1 MAADAAAIAEAA
13 AAAGASGASAPVS
26 ESAQVTELDSG
37 VRVVT
42 EAVPSVRS
50 VALGLWVGTGSR
62 NEVPGQE
69 GVSHFLEHLLFKG
82 TKRYS
87 AVELNEQ
94 FDSIGAAFN
103 AATSK
108 ETTHVFARF
117 LDEHLERAYDLMAEM
132 FLEPIYPEDEV
143 TTERQVV
150 IEEIA
155 MYEDEPS
162 DKVHDVLDEA
172 IFGEHPLGKRIIGT
186 ADVIGSIPIPEIR
199 SYHDGRYVG
208 SNIVVAAAGNLEH
221 AKLVELTERLLEPRP
236 EGDPG
241 SEQPALNGVEPRTG
255 FQAKDTEQYHLCLG
269 APGFPR
275 GDDRRYALR
284 ILNTV
289 FGGSSSSR
297 LFREIREK
305 RGLAY
310 SVGSYTD
317 AYRDAGMVALY
328 IGTRED
334 NVEEAFEVTGTELR
348 RLADE
353 DMTDEE
359 LTRAKESLKGRLVLG
374 QESTGAR
381 MSRLASSLLFDQPL
395 ETLDEMIAKVDA
407 VTAAEI
413 RDVAGELYLPERFS
427 AACIG
432 RDEDC
437 FRKALAPVNEALA
450 AAA

>member
-1 MAADAAAIAEAA
+1 LAET
-13 AAAGASGASAPVS
+13 
-26 ESAQVTELDSG
+26 AQITELPSG

-42 EAVPSVRS
+42 EAMPAVRS

-62 NEVPGQE
+62 NESPGQA

-82 TKRYS
+82 TERYS

-108 ETTHVFARF
+108 ETTHVHARF
-117 LDEHLERAYDLMAEM
+117 LDDHTERAFDLMAEM
-132 FLEPIYPEDEV
+132 LLGPTYPEGEV

-155 MYEDEPS
+155 MYEDEPQ

-172 IFGEHPLGKRIIGT
+172 IFGSHPLGARIIGS
-186 ADVIGSIPIPEIR
+186 AEVIGSIPIDDIR
-199 SYHDGRYVG
+199 AYHDARYVAP
-208 SNIVVAAAGNLEH
+208 NIVVAAAGNLEH
-221 AKLVELTERLLEPRP
+221 AAICELAGRLLDPARAG
-236 EGDPG
+236 GDG
-241 SEQPALNGVEPRTG
+241 SEQPALDGANPRVG
-255 FQAKDTEQYHLCLG
+255 FQSKDTEQYHLCLG
-269 APGFPR
+269 APGIAR
-275 GDDRRYALR
+275 DDDRRYALR
-284 ILNTV
+284 ILNTI

-317 AYRDAGMVALY
+317 SYRDAGMVALY
-328 IGTRED
+328 VGTRED
-334 NVEEAFEVTGTELR
+334 NVTEAFEVTGSELR
-348 RLADE
+348 RLAAE
-353 DMTDEE
+353 DVSGEE
-359 LTRAKESLKGRLVLG
+359 LERAKESVKGRLVLA
-374 QESTGAR
+374 QESSGAR
-381 MSRLASSLLFDQPL
+381 MSRLAGALLFDLPIQS
-395 ETLDEMIAKVDA
+395 LDEMIAKIDA
-407 VTAAEI
+407 VTADEV
-413 RDVAGELYLPERFS
+413 RRVATELYLPERFS

-432 RDEDC
+432 RDEEC

-450 AAA
+450 AA